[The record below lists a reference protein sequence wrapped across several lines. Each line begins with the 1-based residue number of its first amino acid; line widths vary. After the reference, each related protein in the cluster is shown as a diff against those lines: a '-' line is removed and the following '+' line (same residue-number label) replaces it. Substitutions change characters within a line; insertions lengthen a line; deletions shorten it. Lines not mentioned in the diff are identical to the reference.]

1 MPPCVRRLATFAR
14 QRIFATVIL
23 MLWVAGIG
31 MRAQAPTS
39 RDTRQEPTPTFRSG
53 VKLIDLDVYVTDK
66 DGHFV
71 KDLTRSD
78 FEILEDGKPQDLQTF
93 TFVDLPISSSTST
106 PAAAPVSEPDVVS
119 NQGAEGRLYVIV
131 MDSPST
137 WAAPPAVGNLTY
149 AVVAKRTAKRF
160 IDDFLQP
167 GDLAAV
173 VHTQG
178 TFTDAQAFTSST
190 QLLDASIERYGR
202 GLSGDLDVTPAERVQ
217 RHLDSYRTIQDVAT
231 RLGSITGR
239 RKAILWLGAQLRF
252 DMPVCSRQSGPPLS
266 GEDEEMETKCQ
277 LALHWSQILAAHRE
291 AMAAATRNNVA
302 VYAIDPSGLQTS
314 GDTQIGPGDPAPRPR
329 VSRDD
334 LDRLSALRV
343 VAEDTG
349 GLAVVNTN
357 NFAGGF
363 TNIVKDNS
371 TYYVLGYAPS
381 TEYRDGKFHEVK
393 VRIKRPGLYTVRQRK
408 GYTAPAP
415 DSRAPDAAAAP
426 SGASTAVRDALRLP
440 VPVRGLNVSL
450 FSAAFKGDGHDD
462 SVVIGGQITGDLLLE
477 GSVQISLAYQV
488 FTLENHV
495 QVGEYKT
502 LALNLTADS
511 RANAVAHGLHF
522 VDRMSLPPGRY
533 ELRYVVDQPN
543 GHVGSVIVPVA
554 VPVFDDALSLS
565 GVVLASLATA
575 DHFMLRDDAGIR
587 DRLGA
592 NPTSARVFR
601 RGDTLNAF
609 VEVYSDNT
617 QLSAD
622 DLTITGVLTSAD
634 GKMVSKEDAR
644 LRSAERPGDGR
655 WAYTVELDLAD
666 VPAGSYTLSLEATST
681 RHKEPVRRLI
691 AVTIEE

>member
-1 MPPCVRRLATFAR
+1 MTAR
-14 QRIFATVIL
+14 QRLFATVVL
-23 MLWVAGIG
+23 LVWTVAAG
-31 MRAQAPTS
+31 MRAQAPS
-39 RDTRQEPTPTFRSG
+39 PAGTRQESTPTFRSG
-53 VKLIDLDVYVTDK
+53 VKLIDIDVYVTDK

-71 KDLTRSD
+71 KDLTRND

-93 TFVDLPISSSTST
+93 TFVDLPISSSST
-106 PAAAPVSEPDVVS
+106 TPSSAPVSEPDVVT

-137 WAAPPAVGNLTY
+137 WAAPASVGSVTY
-149 AVVAKRTAKRF
+149 AEVVKRTAKRF
-160 IDDFLQP
+160 VDDFLQP

-178 TFTDAQAFTSST
+178 TFTDSQAFTSST
-190 QLLDASIERYGR
+190 QLLDASIGRYGR

-217 RHLDSYRTIQDVAT
+217 RHLDSYRTIQDVAN
-231 RLGSITGR
+231 RLGAVTGR
-239 RKAILWLGAQLRF
+239 RKAILWVGAQLKF
-252 DMPVCSRQSGPPLS
+252 EMPQCGSGGDLTTLECKLFLEW
-266 GEDEEMETKCQ
+266 G
-277 LALHWSQILAAHRE
+277 QILDAHRD

-302 VYAIDPSGLQTS
+302 VYAIDPAGLQNVNVDVS
-314 GDTQIGPGDPAPRPR
+314 ELPGPRPIR
-329 VSRDD
+329 PRDD
-334 LDRLSALRV
+334 LDRLAALRV

-450 FSAAFKGDGHDD
+450 FNAAFKGDAHDD

-477 GSVQISLAYQV
+477 GNQQISLAYQV

-495 QVGEYKT
+495 QVDEYKT
-502 LALNLTADS
+502 LTLNLNADS
-511 RANAVAHGLHF
+511 RANAAANGLHF
-522 VDRMSLPPGRY
+522 VERLSLPPGRY

-543 GHVGSVIVPVA
+543 GHVGSVIVPVG
-554 VPVFDDALSLS
+554 VPAFDGPLSLS
-565 GVVLASLATA
+565 GVVLASLGTA
-575 DHFMLRDDAGIR
+575 DRFMLREDAGIR

-592 NPTSARVFR
+592 NPTTARVFH
-601 RGDTLNAF
+601 RGDALNAF
-609 VEVYSDNT
+609 AEVYADDERLT
-617 QLSAD
+617 AD
-622 DLTITGVLTSAD
+622 DLSITGALATAD
-634 GKMVSKEDAR
+634 GKQVLKEDGR

-655 WAYTVELDLAD
+655 WAYTVELGLGD
-666 VPAGSYTLSLEATST
+666 VPAGTYTLSLEATST

-691 AVTIEE
+691 PIAIEE